1 MLIGN
6 DPSCV
11 SDAARMA
18 GRVYIVTDRAK
29 LLWVP
34 AVENVA
40 TIKQIVRIINNE
52 KSNLNM
58 HVHFRYITRH
68 IPLPVTQSSLLP
80 SGMINVVW
88 A

>member
-1 MLIGN
+1 MIGN

-18 GRVYIVTDRAK
+18 GQVYIVTHRAK
-29 LLWVP
+29 LLWVR

-58 HVHFRYITRH
+58 HVHVRYMTRYIRDVG
-68 IPLPVTQSSLLP
+68 VTIVTPMSQVCLY
-80 SGMINVVW
+80 
-88 A
+88 